1 MKKEVF
7 YDDERKLLLLQ
18 QERLMA
24 EIRDDFLSQNND
36 KFADF
41 FLFVEISIDY
51 TDG

>member
-1 MKKEVF
+1 MKKKF
-7 YDDERKLLLLQ
+7 FFDDDERILLLLQ

-41 FLFVEISIDY
+41 FCLLRSV
-51 TDG
+51 